1 LQSQS
6 LRGQRTVIL
15 RWEALAERSECTG
28 TGRHTAATGSA
39 PPHCHWHLERG
50 PGARPG
56 SARLTFSDFLR
67 ALSIGRVGLQVV
79 RTPSISEAFAALGSG
94 VVCVS
99 SMAPVRLGIA
109 HLLSRCQ
116 PSKASGCRCCF
127 AACSAPQLLSVC
139 PVCLSSVCPVHPV
152 LLSALLSAL
161 SPPALESVPA
171 ACRATLARCA
181 CLYLR
186 HLTIRGACP
195 QPSER
200 PTPDRPCSCPE
211 TSRRSE
217 ASLAF
222 PPSLRP
228 FTCHTLH
235 DTHPSTVT
243 PPGTCIPARSSS
255 QEVFC
260 SGH

>member
-79 RTPSISEAFAALGSG
+79 RTPSISEALAALGSG

-152 LLSALLSAL
+152 LLFALLSRRQL
-161 SPPALESVPA
+161 WKESQPPAVQRSPA
-171 ACRATLARCA
+171 A
-181 CLYLR
+181 
-186 HLTIRGACP
+186 P
-195 QPSER
+195 VS
-200 PTPDRPCSCPE
+200 
-211 TSRRSE
+211 
-217 ASLAF
+217 
-222 PPSLRP
+222 
-228 FTCHTLH
+228 TC
-235 DTHPSTVT
+235 DT
-243 PPGTCIPARSSS
+243 
-255 QEVFC
+255 
-260 SGH
+260 